1 MFCAITSAKFIRKK
15 NWLNVSE
22 YLVLE
27 KVENNNLSRRFILG
41 AFAASAITAAPT
53 FTKAAGFLRG
63 AGDIRTLNMISRRTG
78 ERFKGIYCIDN
89 KYIPEVLE
97 EINFVMRD
105 WRRNETKTIDRR
117 TIDIIAAS
125 HNLLNTDE
133 PYTLL
138 SGYRSAKTNA
148 MLRRRSR
155 SVARHSLH
163 MTGQAADIRLS
174 SRSVKQIFKAAAK
187 CSGGGVGRYYR
198 SNFVHMDCGPI
209 RTWRG

>member
-1 MFCAITSAKFIRKK
+1 ME
-15 NWLNVSE
+15 NVNSH
-22 YLVLE
+22 
-27 KVENNNLSRRFILG
+27 NLSRRFILG
-41 AFAASAITAAPT
+41 AFAASVITAAPT
-53 FTKAAGFLRG
+53 FSKAAGFLRG
-63 AGDIRTLNMISRRTG
+63 AGNIRSINMISRRTG

-89 KYIPEVLE
+89 EYIPEVLD
-97 EINFVMRD
+97 EISYVMRD
-105 WRRNETKTIDRR
+105 WRRNEVKSIDRR

-155 SVARHSLH
+155 SVARDSLH
-163 MTGQAADIRLS
+163 ISGQAADIRLS
-174 SRSVKQIFKAAAK
+174 SRSVKQIFKAATK
-187 CSGGGVGRYYR
+187 CNGGGVGRYYR
-198 SNFVHMDCGPI
+198 SNFVHMDCGPV

>member
-1 MFCAITSAKFIRKK
+1 LWA
-15 NWLNVSE
+15 SE
-22 YLVLE
+22 RFVLE
-27 KVENNNLSRRFILG
+27 NINRHNISRRFILG

-53 FTKAAGFLRG
+53 FSKAAGFLRG
-63 AGDIRTLNMISRRTG
+63 AGNIRSINMISRRTG

-89 KYIPEVLE
+89 EYIPEVLD
-97 EINFVMRD
+97 EISYVMRD
-105 WRRNETKTIDRR
+105 WRRNEVKSIDRR

-155 SVARHSLH
+155 SVARDSLH
-163 MTGQAADIRLS
+163 ISGQAADIRLS

-187 CSGGGVGRYYR
+187 CNGGGVGRYYR

>member
-1 MFCAITSAKFIRKK
+1 MWA
-15 NWLNVSE
+15 SE
-22 YLVLE
+22 RFVLE
-27 KVENNNLSRRFILG
+27 NINRHKISRRFVLG

-53 FTKAAGFLRG
+53 FSKAAGFLRG
-63 AGDIRTLNMISRRTG
+63 AGNIRSINMISRRTG

-89 KYIPEVLE
+89 EYIPEVLD
-97 EINFVMRD
+97 EINYVMRD
-105 WRRNETKTIDRR
+105 WRRNEVKSIDRR

-155 SVARHSLH
+155 SVARDSLH
-163 MTGQAADIRLS
+163 ISGQAADIRLS
-174 SRSVKQIFKAAAK
+174 SRSVKQISKAAAK
-187 CSGGGVGRYYR
+187 CNGGGVGRYYR

>member
-1 MFCAITSAKFIRKK
+1 MSEKFILGKT
-15 NWLNVSE
+15 
-22 YLVLE
+22 
-27 KVENNNLSRRFILG
+27 ENNNFSRRFILG

-53 FTKAAGFLRG
+53 FAKAAGFLRG
-63 AGDIRTLNMISRRTG
+63 AGDIRSLNIISRRTG

-105 WRRNETKTIDRR
+105 WRRNEIKAIDRR

-125 HNLLNTDE
+125 HNLLDTDE

-163 MTGQAADIRLS
+163 MTGQAADVRLS
-174 SRSVKQIFKAAAK
+174 SRSVKQVYRAAAK

-198 SNFVHMDCGPI
+198 SGFVHMDCGPI
-209 RTWRG
+209 RRWRG

>member
-1 MFCAITSAKFIRKK
+1 MLKK
-15 NWLNVSE
+15 LFVSE
-22 YLVLE
+22 QVILE
-27 KVENNNLSRRFILG
+27 KTENINFSRRFILG

-63 AGDIRTLNMISRRTG
+63 AGDIRSLNMISRRTG
-78 ERFKGIYCIDN
+78 ERFRGVYCIDN

-105 WRRNETKTIDRR
+105 WRRNEIKTIDRR

-163 MTGQAADIRLS
+163 MTGQAADVRLS
-174 SRSVKQIFKAAAK
+174 SRSVKQVYKAAAK

-198 SNFVHMDCGPI
+198 SGFVHIDCGPL

>member
-1 MFCAITSAKFIRKK
+1 M
-15 NWLNVSE
+15 
-22 YLVLE
+22 
-27 KVENNNLSRRFILG
+27 ENINHHKISRRFVLG
-41 AFAASAITAAPT
+41 AFTASAITAAPT
-53 FTKAAGFLRG
+53 FSKAAGFLRG
-63 AGDIRTLNMISRRTG
+63 AGNIRSINMISRRTG

-89 KYIPEVLE
+89 EYIPEVLD
-97 EINFVMRD
+97 EINYVMRD
-105 WRRNETKTIDRR
+105 WRRNEVKSIDRR

-155 SVARHSLH
+155 SVARDSLH
-163 MTGQAADIRLS
+163 ISGQAADIRLS
-174 SRSVKQIFKAAAK
+174 SRSVKQIYKAAAK
-187 CSGGGVGRYYR
+187 CNGGGVGRYYR

-209 RTWRG
+209 RRWRG

>member
-1 MFCAITSAKFIRKK
+1 MSEQVILKK
-15 NWLNVSE
+15 T
-22 YLVLE
+22 
-27 KVENNNLSRRFILG
+27 ENINFSRRFILG

-63 AGDIRTLNMISRRTG
+63 AGDIRSLNIISRRTG
-78 ERFKGIYCIDN
+78 ERFRGVYCIDN

-105 WRRNETKTIDRR
+105 WRRNEIKTIDRR

-163 MTGQAADIRLS
+163 MTGQAADVRLS
-174 SRSVKQIFKAAAK
+174 SRSVKQVYKAAAK

-198 SNFVHMDCGPI
+198 SGFVHIDCGPL

>member
-1 MFCAITSAKFIRKK
+1 VSEKFILGKT
-15 NWLNVSE
+15 
-22 YLVLE
+22 
-27 KVENNNLSRRFILG
+27 ENNNFSRRFILG

-53 FTKAAGFLRG
+53 FAKAAGFLRG
-63 AGDIRTLNMISRRTG
+63 AGDIRSLNIISRRTG

-105 WRRNETKTIDRR
+105 WRRNEIKAIDRR

-138 SGYRSAKTNA
+138 SGYRSAKTNE

-163 MTGQAADIRLS
+163 MTGQAADVRLS
-174 SRSVKQIFKAAAK
+174 SRSVKQVYKAAAK

-198 SNFVHMDCGPI
+198 SGFVHMDCGPI
-209 RTWRG
+209 RRWRG

>member
-1 MFCAITSAKFIRKK
+1 MSEWFI
-15 NWLNVSE
+15 LG
-22 YLVLE
+22 
-27 KVENNNLSRRFILG
+27 KVENNNFSRRFILA
-41 AFAASAITAAPT
+41 AFAASSITVAPT
-53 FTKAAGFLRG
+53 FSKAAGFLRG
-63 AGDIRTLNMISRRTG
+63 AGDIRSLNIISRRTG

-105 WRRNETKTIDRR
+105 WRRNEIKAIDRR

-125 HNLLNTDE
+125 HNLLDTDE

-163 MTGQAADIRLS
+163 MTGQAADVRLS
-174 SRSVKQIFKAAAK
+174 SRSVKQVYRAAAK

-198 SNFVHMDCGPI
+198 SGFVHMDCGPI
-209 RTWRG
+209 RRWRG

>member
-1 MFCAITSAKFIRKK
+1 VSEKFILGKT
-15 NWLNVSE
+15 
-22 YLVLE
+22 
-27 KVENNNLSRRFILG
+27 ENNNFSRRFILG
-41 AFAASAITAAPT
+41 AFASSAITAAPT
-53 FTKAAGFLRG
+53 FAKAAGFLRG
-63 AGDIRTLNMISRRTG
+63 AGDIRSLNIISRRTG

-105 WRRNETKTIDRR
+105 WRRNEIKAIDRR

-125 HNLLNTDE
+125 HNLLDTDE

-163 MTGQAADIRLS
+163 MTGQAADVRLS
-174 SRSVKQIFKAAAK
+174 SRSVKQVYRAAAK

-198 SNFVHMDCGPI
+198 SGFVHMDCGPI
-209 RTWRG
+209 RRWRG

>member
-1 MFCAITSAKFIRKK
+1 M
-15 NWLNVSE
+15 SE
-22 YLVLE
+22 QVILE
-27 KVENNNLSRRFILG
+27 KTENSNFSRRFILG
-41 AFAASAITAAPT
+41 AFAASVITAAPT

-63 AGDIRTLNMISRRTG
+63 AGNIRSLNMISRRTG
-78 ERFKGIYCIDN
+78 ERFRGVYCIDN

-105 WRRNETKTIDRR
+105 WRRNEIKTIDKR

-155 SVARHSLH
+155 SVARNSLH
-163 MTGQAADIRLS
+163 MTGQAADVRLS
-174 SRSVKQIFKAAAK
+174 SRSVKQVYKAAAK

-198 SNFVHMDCGPI
+198 SGFVHIDCGPL

>member
-1 MFCAITSAKFIRKK
+1 M
-15 NWLNVSE
+15 
-22 YLVLE
+22 VLE

-53 FTKAAGFLRG
+53 FTKAAGFLKG
-63 AGDIRTLNMISRRTG
+63 AGDIRTLNIISRRTG

-125 HNLLNTDE
+125 HKLLNTDE

-187 CSGGGVGRYYR
+187 SSGGGVGRYYR
-198 SNFVHMDCGPI
+198 SNFVHMDCGPV

>member
-1 MFCAITSAKFIRKK
+1 M
-15 NWLNVSE
+15 
-22 YLVLE
+22 LE

-53 FTKAAGFLRG
+53 FTKAAGFLKG
-63 AGDIRTLNMISRRTG
+63 AGDIRTLNMISRSTG

-97 EINFVMRD
+97 EISFVMRD

>member
-1 MFCAITSAKFIRKK
+1 MWTSERF
-15 NWLNVSE
+15 
-22 YLVLE
+22 VLE
-27 KVENNNLSRRFILG
+27 SINSNNISRRFILG
-41 AFAASAITAAPT
+41 AFAASVVTAAPT
-53 FTKAAGFLRG
+53 FSKAAGFLRG
-63 AGDIRTLNMISRRTG
+63 AGNIRCINMISRRTG

-89 KYIPEVLE
+89 EYIPEVLD
-97 EINFVMRD
+97 EISYVMRD
-105 WRRNETKTIDRR
+105 WRRNEVKSIDRR

-125 HNLLNTDE
+125 HNLLDTDE

-155 SVARHSLH
+155 SVARDSLH
-163 MTGQAADIRLS
+163 ISGQAADIRLS
-174 SRSVKQIFKAAAK
+174 SRSVKQISKAAAK
-187 CSGGGVGRYYR
+187 CNGGGVGRYYR

>member
-1 MFCAITSAKFIRKK
+1 ME
-15 NWLNVSE
+15 NVNSH
-22 YLVLE
+22 
-27 KVENNNLSRRFILG
+27 NLSRRFILG
-41 AFAASAITAAPT
+41 AFAASVITAAPT
-53 FTKAAGFLRG
+53 FSKAAGFLRG
-63 AGDIRTLNMISRRTG
+63 AGNIRSINMISRRTG

-89 KYIPEVLE
+89 EYIPEVLD
-97 EINFVMRD
+97 EISYVMRD
-105 WRRNETKTIDRR
+105 WRRNEVKSIDRR

-155 SVARHSLH
+155 SVARDSLH
-163 MTGQAADIRLS
+163 ISGQAADIRLS
-174 SRSVKQIFKAAAK
+174 SRSVKQIYTAAAK
-187 CSGGGVGRYYR
+187 CNGGGVGRYYR

-209 RTWRG
+209 RRWRG

>member
-1 MFCAITSAKFIRKK
+1 M
-15 NWLNVSE
+15 SE
-22 YLVLE
+22 QVILE
-27 KVENNNLSRRFILG
+27 KTENNNFSRRFILG

-63 AGDIRTLNMISRRTG
+63 AGDIRSLNMISRRTG

-89 KYIPEVLE
+89 EYIPEVLE
-97 EINFVMRD
+97 EISFFMRD
-105 WRRNETKTIDRR
+105 WRRNEIKTIDRR

-125 HNLLNTDE
+125 HKLLDTNE

-138 SGYRSAKTNA
+138 SGYRSAQTNA

-198 SNFVHMDCGPI
+198 SDFVHMDCGPV

>member
-1 MFCAITSAKFIRKK
+1 M
-15 NWLNVSE
+15 
-22 YLVLE
+22 E
-27 KVENNNLSRRFILG
+27 KAVNNHFSRRFILG
-41 AFAASAITAAPT
+41 AFAASTLAAAPT
-53 FTKAAGFLRG
+53 FSKAAGFLKG
-63 AGDIRTLNMISRRTG
+63 AGDIRSLNMISRRTG

-89 KYIPEVLE
+89 EYIPEVLE
-97 EINFVMRD
+97 EISFFMRD
-105 WRRNETKTIDRR
+105 WRRNEIKTIDRR

-125 HNLLNTDE
+125 HKLLNTNE

-138 SGYRSAKTNA
+138 SGYRSTKTNA

-155 SVARHSLH
+155 SVARNSLH

-174 SRSVKQIFKAAAK
+174 SRSVKQVFKAAAK

-198 SNFVHMDCGPI
+198 SNFVHMDCGPV

>member
-1 MFCAITSAKFIRKK
+1 M
-15 NWLNVSE
+15 
-22 YLVLE
+22 E
-27 KVENNNLSRRFILG
+27 KAENNHFSRRFILG
-41 AFAASAITAAPT
+41 AFAASTLAAAPT
-53 FTKAAGFLRG
+53 FSKAAGFLKG
-63 AGDIRTLNMISRRTG
+63 AGDIRSLNMISRRTG

-89 KYIPEVLE
+89 EYIPEVLE
-97 EINFVMRD
+97 EISFFMRD
-105 WRRNETKTIDRR
+105 WRRNEIKTIDRR

-125 HNLLNTDE
+125 HKLLNTNE

-155 SVARHSLH
+155 SVARNSLH

-174 SRSVKQIFKAAAK
+174 SRSVKQVFKAAAK
-187 CSGGGVGRYYR
+187 CSCGGVGRYYR
-198 SNFVHMDCGPI
+198 SNFVHMDCGPV

>member
-1 MFCAITSAKFIRKK
+1 MFK
-15 NWLNVSE
+15 NWLNISE

-27 KVENNNLSRRFILG
+27 KVENNSISRRFILG

-97 EINFVMRD
+97 EISFVMRD

-125 HNLLNTDE
+125 HKLLNTDE

>member
-1 MFCAITSAKFIRKK
+1 
-15 NWLNVSE
+15 VSE
-22 YLVLE
+22 QVIL
-27 KVENNNLSRRFILG
+27 KKTENINFSRRFILG

-63 AGDIRTLNMISRRTG
+63 AGDIRSLNMVSRRTG
-78 ERFKGIYCIDN
+78 ERFRGVYCIDN

-105 WRRNETKTIDRR
+105 WRRNEIKTIDKR

-163 MTGQAADIRLS
+163 MTGQAADVRLS
-174 SRSVKQIFKAAAK
+174 SRSVKQVYKAAAK

-198 SNFVHMDCGPI
+198 SGFVHIDCGPL

>member
-1 MFCAITSAKFIRKK
+1 M
-15 NWLNVSE
+15 
-22 YLVLE
+22 
-27 KVENNNLSRRFILG
+27 ENINHHKISRRFVLG

-53 FTKAAGFLRG
+53 FSKAAGFLRG
-63 AGDIRTLNMISRRTG
+63 AGNIRSINMISRRTG

-89 KYIPEVLE
+89 EYIPEVLD
-97 EINFVMRD
+97 EISYVMRD
-105 WRRNETKTIDRR
+105 WRRNEVKSIDRR

-155 SVARHSLH
+155 SVARDSLH
-163 MTGQAADIRLS
+163 ISGQAADIRLS
-174 SRSVKQIFKAAAK
+174 SRSVKQISKAAAK
-187 CSGGGVGRYYR
+187 CNGGGVGRYYR

-209 RTWRG
+209 RRWRG

>member
-1 MFCAITSAKFIRKK
+1 MSEKFILGKT
-15 NWLNVSE
+15 
-22 YLVLE
+22 
-27 KVENNNLSRRFILG
+27 ENNNFSRRFILG

-53 FTKAAGFLRG
+53 FAKAAGFVRG
-63 AGDIRTLNMISRRTG
+63 AGDIRSLNIISRRTG

-105 WRRNETKTIDRR
+105 WRRNEIKAIDRR

-125 HNLLNTDE
+125 HNLLDTDE

-163 MTGQAADIRLS
+163 MTGQAADVRLS
-174 SRSVKQIFKAAAK
+174 SRSVKQVYRAAAK

-198 SNFVHMDCGPI
+198 SGFVHMDCGPI
-209 RTWRG
+209 RRWRG

>member
-1 MFCAITSAKFIRKK
+1 MFK

-27 KVENNNLSRRFILG
+27 EVENNSLSRRFILG

-63 AGDIRTLNMISRRTG
+63 AGDIRALNMISRRTG

-97 EINFVMRD
+97 EISFVMRD

-198 SNFVHMDCGPI
+198 SNFVHMDCGPV

>member
-1 MFCAITSAKFIRKK
+1 M
-15 NWLNVSE
+15 
-22 YLVLE
+22 
-27 KVENNNLSRRFILG
+27 G

-53 FTKAAGFLRG
+53 FSKAAGFLRG
-63 AGDIRTLNMISRRTG
+63 AGNIRSLNLICRRTG

-89 KYIPEVLE
+89 KYISEVLD

-105 WRRNETKTIDRR
+105 WRRNETKSIDKR

-125 HNLLNTDE
+125 HNILNTDE

-163 MTGQAADIRLS
+163 MTGQAADVRLS
-174 SRSVKQIFKAAAK
+174 SRSVKQIYRAAAK

-198 SNFVHMDCGPI
+198 SNFVHMDCGPV

>member
-1 MFCAITSAKFIRKK
+1 M
-15 NWLNVSE
+15 SE
-22 YLVLE
+22 QVILE
-27 KVENNNLSRRFILG
+27 KTENSNFSRRFILG
-41 AFAASAITAAPT
+41 AFAASVITAAPT

-63 AGDIRTLNMISRRTG
+63 AGDIRSLNMISRRTG
-78 ERFKGIYCIDN
+78 ERFRGVYCIDN

-105 WRRNETKTIDRR
+105 WRRNEIKTIDKR

-163 MTGQAADIRLS
+163 MTGQAADVRLS
-174 SRSVKQIFKAAAK
+174 SRSVKQVYKAAAK

-198 SNFVHMDCGPI
+198 SGFVHIDCGPL

>member
-1 MFCAITSAKFIRKK
+1 MSEQVILKK
-15 NWLNVSE
+15 T
-22 YLVLE
+22 
-27 KVENNNLSRRFILG
+27 ENINFSRRFILG

-63 AGDIRTLNMISRRTG
+63 AGDIRSLNMISRRTG
-78 ERFKGIYCIDN
+78 ERFRGVYCIDN

-105 WRRNETKTIDRR
+105 WRRNEIKTIDRR

-163 MTGQAADIRLS
+163 MTGQAADVRLS
-174 SRSVKQIFKAAAK
+174 SRSVKQVYKAAAK

-198 SNFVHMDCGPI
+198 SGFVHIDCGPL

>member
-1 MFCAITSAKFIRKK
+1 M
-15 NWLNVSE
+15 
-22 YLVLE
+22 
-27 KVENNNLSRRFILG
+27 ENINHHKISRRFVLG

-53 FTKAAGFLRG
+53 FSKAAGFLRG
-63 AGDIRTLNMISRRTG
+63 AGNIRSINMISRRTG
-78 ERFKGIYCIDN
+78 ERFTGIYCIDN
-89 KYIPEVLE
+89 EYIPEVLD
-97 EINFVMRD
+97 EISYVMRD
-105 WRRNETKTIDRR
+105 WRRNEVKSIDRR

-155 SVARHSLH
+155 SVARDSLH
-163 MTGQAADIRLS
+163 ISGQAADIRLS

-187 CSGGGVGRYYR
+187 CNGGGVGRYYR

>member
-1 MFCAITSAKFIRKK
+1 M
-15 NWLNVSE
+15 SE
-22 YLVLE
+22 QVILE
-27 KVENNNLSRRFILG
+27 KTENNNFSRRFILG
-41 AFAASAITAAPT
+41 AFAASAITAAPS
-53 FTKAAGFLRG
+53 FTRAAGFLRG
-63 AGDIRTLNMISRRTG
+63 AGDIRSLNIISRRTG

-105 WRRNETKTIDRR
+105 WRRNEIKAIDRR

-125 HNLLNTDE
+125 HNLLDTDE

-163 MTGQAADIRLS
+163 MTGQAADVRLS
-174 SRSVKQIFKAAAK
+174 SRSVKQVYRAAAK

-198 SNFVHMDCGPI
+198 SGFVHMDCGPN
-209 RTWRG
+209 RRWRG

>member
-1 MFCAITSAKFIRKK
+1 M
-15 NWLNVSE
+15 SE
-22 YLVLE
+22 QVILE
-27 KVENNNLSRRFILG
+27 KTENSNFSRRFILG

-63 AGDIRTLNMISRRTG
+63 AGDIRSLNMISRRTG
-78 ERFKGIYCIDN
+78 ERFRGVYCIDN

-105 WRRNETKTIDRR
+105 WRRNEIKTIDKR

-125 HNLLNTDE
+125 HTLLNTDE

-163 MTGQAADIRLS
+163 MTGQAADVRLS
-174 SRSVKQIFKAAAK
+174 SRSVKQVYKAAAK

-198 SNFVHMDCGPI
+198 SGFVHIDCGPL

>member
-1 MFCAITSAKFIRKK
+1 
-15 NWLNVSE
+15 VSE
-22 YLVLE
+22 QIILGKTE
-27 KVENNNLSRRFILG
+27 TNNFSRRFILG
-41 AFAASAITAAPT
+41 AFASSAITAAPS

-63 AGDIRTLNMISRRTG
+63 AGNIRSLNMISRRTG
-78 ERFKGIYCIDN
+78 ERFNGIYCIDN
-89 KYIPEVLE
+89 KYINEVLE

-105 WRRNETKTIDRR
+105 WRRNETKTIDKR

-125 HNLLNTDE
+125 HNLLDTDE

-163 MTGQAADIRLS
+163 MTGQAADVRLS

-198 SNFVHMDCGPI
+198 SGFVHIDCGPL